1 MPEINERLFDAA
13 ERVLAR
19 EGPNG
24 LTSRAVTEEAGC
36 AKGILHNH
44 FADFD
49 NFLVEFVLDRIRQMV
64 TRLASLRAAAGGGNI
79 VDNLTDAVTVL
90 FGSSAPAIASLVMSR
105 PSLFDRVRAAAAAA
119 PGSPFAEVEETLAG
133 YLDDEKRLGRI
144 AEDADSKTLA
154 FTIFGSLHQLFFTQG
169 PDALDRA
176 RVRHVIEALVGGLLL
191 TDAAPG

>member
-44 FADFD
+44 FVDFD
-49 NFLVEFVLDRIRQMV
+49 NFLAEFVLDRIRQMV
-64 TRLASLRAAAGGGNI
+64 TRLTSLRAAAGGGNI
-79 VDNLTDAVTVL
+79 VDNLTDAVTAL

-105 PSLFDRVRAAAAAA
+105 PSLFNRVRAAAAA
-119 PGSPFAEVEETLAG
+119 PGSPFADVEETLAG
-133 YLDDEKRLGRI
+133 YLDDEKQLGRI
-144 AEDADSKTLA
+144 AEEADSKTLA

-176 RVRHVIEALVGGLLL
+176 RVRHVIEALVGGLIL